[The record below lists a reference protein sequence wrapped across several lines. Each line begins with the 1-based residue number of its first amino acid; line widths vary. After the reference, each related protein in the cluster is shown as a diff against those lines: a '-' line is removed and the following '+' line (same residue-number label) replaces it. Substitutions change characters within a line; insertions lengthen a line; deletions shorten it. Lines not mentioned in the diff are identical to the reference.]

1 MFAGSLG
8 LFDIKP
14 IIEYVRIREFVDD
27 KIMDTSTQRELRYQ
41 EDASGKNLVAR
52 AVGDRVSVG
61 SGMDSPVALSEEIM
75 KDNGLG
81 AHPTTQ
87 IESERNL
94 ISDTEWYQNS
104 ERSSENNFDLSENEK
119 IEEACYS
126 LDMLDFFETQYYS
139 SQKRRNLDPT
149 VPATSFTLF
158 PFLPVELQ
166 RKIWVCLLPPPS
178 VIWAEFEVKDC
189 YDKTKMEFR
198 VRHARSAINFPAS
211 LQSFVLRS
219 VNYISRQL
227 FFEHYS
233 YLKFIGDANK
243 KARRFSD
250 WDDSFR
256 YVEVKRGVSPLLDNK
271 VDNLYI
277 TNLFGLPILF
287 HRYETSVDLTA
298 LRCLTVDIVNI
309 QWMNFMPG
317 AGGPDTFLKEIERL
331 CPNLKELF
339 IVLNKTA
346 STRDPRQ
353 LHEYKYRQTNT
364 QFMDFNQNFIDQLG
378 YCQWIE
384 PCKYYPNIEWEI
396 NNSSRECSK
405 ILRRTGSNAGFWSS
419 VVVKPV
425 WMVHTVAYSVERSRN
440 VIPGPF
446 LIVEISRY
454 GDLHLRCNPDGTLPD
469 QYDWISELF
478 DDGDDEDGGDMRS
491 LVDGE
496 ALVVFDSD

>member
-256 YVEVKRGVSPLLDNK
+256 YVEVKRG
-271 VDNLYI
+271 
-277 TNLFGLPILF
+277 
-287 HRYETSVDLTA
+287 
-298 LRCLTVDIVNI
+298 
-309 QWMNFMPG
+309 
-317 AGGPDTFLKEIERL
+317 
-331 CPNLKELF
+331 
-339 IVLNKTA
+339 
-346 STRDPRQ
+346 
-353 LHEYKYRQTNT
+353 
-364 QFMDFNQNFIDQLG
+364 NFIDQLG